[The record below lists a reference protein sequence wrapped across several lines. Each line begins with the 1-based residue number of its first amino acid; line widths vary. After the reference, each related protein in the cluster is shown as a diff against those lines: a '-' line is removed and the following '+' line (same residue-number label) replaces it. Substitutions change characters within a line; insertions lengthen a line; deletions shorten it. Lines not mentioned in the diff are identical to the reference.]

1 MPRAKVTVELAF
13 DPADETEN
21 YADVLGELLKL
32 AHVQRV
38 PVEVKVPEAMPARDP
53 PPDDDPLL
61 GGGGGTDGK
70 NPPPAPDTGGST
82 KRVRDRTAERRAA
95 KEKAEA
101 DAKAAQTAK
110 TNGGAAP
117 PAEDDP
123 LMGGDDSAPIGADPF
138 DEPIPAA
145 DAPPKPARTPQ
156 QLMDAS
162 IIILRQ
168 CYGVAGGIDQVKVV
182 QKEFK
187 VSQFTQVPLE
197 KAGVLYNRA
206 LALAQTLNVNL
217 PPGV

>member
-1 MPRAKVTVELAF
+1 MPRAKVIVELAF
-13 DPADETEN
+13 DPDSDN
-21 YADVLGELLKL
+21 PGDYADMLGELLKH
-32 AHVQRV
+32 AHVRRV
-38 PVEVKVPEAMPARDP
+38 PVEVQVPETMPVRDP

-61 GGGGGTDGK
+61 GGGGADGGTHT
-70 NPPPAPDTGGST
+70 PEPAPA

-95 KEKAEA
+95 REKAEA
-101 DAKAAQTAK
+101 DAKAAQSTK

-117 PAEDDP
+117 VAEDDP
-123 LMGGDDSAPIGADPF
+123 LMGGDDGAPIGADPF